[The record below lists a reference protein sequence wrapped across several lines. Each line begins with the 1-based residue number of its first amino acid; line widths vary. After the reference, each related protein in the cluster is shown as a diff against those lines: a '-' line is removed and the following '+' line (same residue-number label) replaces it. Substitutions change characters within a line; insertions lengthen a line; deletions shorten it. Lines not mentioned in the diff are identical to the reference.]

1 MNITKKILSRL
12 RGRLRR
18 FARAGR
24 HLRGETLSER
34 RQADRHFA
42 TRLSAGGAAK
52 ILPAQGGHIGPEPRL
67 LIPFELQA
75 GDAEVKV
82 VVFSDPPGLLSLE
95 IEMPD
100 GTPLALAAEAGRYA
114 LAVDNGASCACSFE
128 LPAKAWPPPHG
139 TWRVVLRVDTE
150 SFKHYLMGVRG
161 SYPREFERLAASG
174 VYYSVSALAARRPA
188 PAFSWKALPMK
199 ALKALLPAAPR
210 RGERPPFA
218 AARPELVFPLP

>member
-1 MNITKKILSRL
+1 MNITKKILSQL
-12 RGRLRR
+12 RGRLGR
-18 FARAGR
+18 FAR
-24 HLRGETLSER
+24 LSRFR
-34 RQADRHFA
+34 RQPDRRPPDRHFA
-42 TRLSAGGAAK
+42 TRLKAGGAAK
-52 ILPAQGGHIGPEPRL
+52 ILPGQGGHIGPEPRL
-67 LIPFELQA
+67 LIPFELEA

-100 GTPLALAAEAGRYA
+100 GTPLSAAAAAGRYR
-114 LAVDNGASCACSFE
+114 LAVDNGPSCACSFE
-128 LPAKAWPPPHG
+128 LPAKAWPAPHG
-139 TWRVVLRVDTE
+139 IWRVVLRVDTE

-188 PAFSWKALPMK
+188 PASVWKDLPVK
-199 ALKALLPAAPR
+199 ALKALLPAPPR
-210 RGERPPFA
+210 RGERPPFV